1 VTKARKSPLGSLIEL
16 AVIVVTAL
24 ALALGVQAFLVK
36 PYRIPSGSML
46 PTVRINQ
53 RVLVDRLANDFSSP
67 HVGEIMVFHPP
78 NNYNA
83 GCANPSQGE
92 NESAG
97 EYFRAACHV
106 AWKRPSS
113 QTFIKRVVGLPG
125 DHLSIRNGHVIRNG
139 KSERD
144 TYIVQ
149 CDGDSSCNFPQTITV
164 PRGDYYMMGDN
175 RPDSDDSRFW
185 GPVPRA
191 WIIGQAFL
199 TYWPPDR
206 IGFL

>member
-1 VTKARKSPLGSLIEL
+1 MTKARKSPAGAVIEL
-16 AVIVVTAL
+16 AGIVVAAI

-53 RVLVDRLANDFSSP
+53 RVLVDRLAMDFSSP
-67 HVGEIMVFHPP
+67 HVGEIVVFHPP
-78 NNYNA
+78 ANYGQGCPNPGEGESPA
-83 GCANPSQGE
+83 GQDAP
-92 NESAG
+92 
-97 EYFRAACHV
+97 AACQV
-106 AWKRPSS
+106 AWKQPSS

-125 DHLSIRNGHVIRNG
+125 DRLSIRAGHVIRNG
-139 KSERD
+139 KREPDR
-144 TYIVQ
+144 YIVGCAGGQ
-149 CDGDSSCNFPQTITV
+149 ACDFPQTITV

-175 RPDSDDSRFW
+175 RPDSEDSRFW
-185 GPVPRA
+185 GPVPRR

-206 IGFL
+206 VGFL

>member
-1 VTKARKSPLGSLIEL
+1 VTKARKSPGGTLFEL
-16 AVIVVTAL
+16 VVIVVIAL

-53 RVLVDRLANDFSSP
+53 RVLVDRLAMNFSSP
-67 HVGEIMVFHPP
+67 HVGNIVVFHPP
-78 NNYNA
+78 QNYND
-83 GCANPSQGE
+83 GCANPNEGE
-92 NESAG
+92 NQDGQYAA
-97 EYFRAACHV
+97 AACQV
-106 AWKRPSS
+106 AWKQPSS

-125 DHLSIRNGHVIRNG
+125 DHLSISNGHVIRNG
-139 KSERD
+139 KREPD
-144 TYIVQ
+144 AYIEQ
-149 CDGDSSCNFPQTITV
+149 CNGDAACSFPQTITV
-164 PRGDYYMMGDN
+164 PRGYYYMMGDN
-175 RPDSDDSRFW
+175 RPDSEDSRFW

-191 WIIGQAFL
+191 WIIGKAFL